1 MVGVG
6 GSQQHHHRRSPAPST
21 VLRGTNPWL
30 STGRIFIAI
39 KEIVR
44 RLGISRNTV
53 RRALASDAPPK
64 YQRKPQG
71 SIVDPFV
78 PQIQQLLAD
87 TPRMPATVIAER
99 IGWQHSMTTLK
110 DKVRQLRPLYTGVD
124 PADRLV
130 HRPGEAA
137 QMDLWFPEP
146 LIPVGA
152 GQSRMLPVL
161 VMTLT
166 FSRWLAAVMLPS
178 RQSGDL
184 LAGMWQLISQ
194 VGAVSKSLIW
204 DREAAIAPQGKPLPP
219 VQGFAGTVATK
230 MVIAPRRDPEFKG
243 MTERNNQYF
252 ETSFLP
258 GRDFR
263 SPQDFNTQLSSW
275 LAERANQRKIRSL
288 GDRPSNV
295 LDRDLA
301 TMTVLPPHPPST
313 GFSWQIRL
321 ARDYYVR
328 FDTNDYSVDPTVI
341 GRLVQVTATLE
352 RVIAV
357 CDGTVVA
364 DHARCWANQQVITD
378 PGHVTTAK
386 ALRAEYHHIR
396 QQSTHT
402 AAPDEVVY
410 RPLSVYDELFGLTT
424 STDTSDDLGEEIA

>member
-1 MVGVG
+1 MITVEDWAEIRRLHRAEGV
-6 GSQQHHHRRSPAPST
+6 
-21 VLRGTNPWL
+21 
-30 STGRIFIAI
+30 AI

-53 RRALASDAPPK
+53 RKALASDEPPK
-64 YQRKPQG
+64 YQRKSRG

-78 PQIQQLLAD
+78 PEIHKLLVD
-87 TPRMPATVIAER
+87 SPRMPATVIAER
-99 IGWQHSMTTLK
+99 IGWERSMTTLK
-110 DKVRQLRPLYTGVD
+110 DKVRELRPLYVGVD

-130 HRPGEAA
+130 HRPGEVA

-146 LIPVGA
+146 KIPVGF
-152 GQSRMLPVL
+152 GQARMLPVL

-204 DREAAIAPQGKPLPP
+204 DREAAIAPKGKPLPP
-219 VQGFAGTVATK
+219 VQGFAGTIATK
-230 MVIAPRRDPEFKG
+230 MVIAPPRDPEFKG

-258 GRDFR
+258 GRSFR
-263 SPQDFNTQLSSW
+263 SPEDFNMQISQW
-275 LAERANQRKIRSL
+275 LDQRANHRKIRSL
-288 GDRPSNV
+288 GDRPVNV
-295 LDRDLA
+295 LAADLA
-301 TMTVLPPHPPST
+301 AMTALPPHPPAT

-321 ARDYYVR
+321 GRDYYVR

-341 GRLVQVTATLE
+341 GRLVQVTATLD

-364 DHARCWANQQVITD
+364 DHRRCWATHQVITD

-386 ALRAEYHHIR
+386 ALRADFNQIR
-396 QQSTHT
+396 RQPSHRTR
-402 AAPDEVVY
+402 PGEVLY
-410 RPLSVYDELFGLTT
+410 RPLSVYDELFGLSTT
-424 STDTSDDLGEEIA
+424 TDGSEEEIA

>member
-1 MVGVG
+1 MEDWAEI
-6 GSQQHHHRRSPAPST
+6 RRLYRAE
-21 VLRGTNPWL
+21 G
-30 STGRIFIAI
+30 IAI

-53 RRALASDAPPK
+53 RRALASDEPPK

-87 TPRMPATVIAER
+87 SPRMPATVIAER
-99 IGWQHSMTTLK
+99 IGWHYSMTTLK

-137 QMDLWFPEP
+137 QLDLWFPEP
-146 LIPVGA
+146 KIPVGA

-194 VGAVSKSLIW
+194 VGAVSKSLVW

-263 SPQDFNTQLSSW
+263 SPQDFNTQLSHW

-288 GDRPSNV
+288 GDRPVHV
-295 LDRDLA
+295 LDRDLTA
-301 TMTVLPPHPPST
+301 MTALPPHPPST

-341 GRLVQVTATLE
+341 GRLVQVTATLD

-364 DHARCWANQQVITD
+364 DHARSWANQQVITD

-386 ALRAEYHHIR
+386 ALRADYNQIR
-396 QQSTHT
+396 RQRSDH
-402 AAPDEVVY
+402 PMPGEVVY
-410 RPLSVYDELFGLTT
+410 RPLSVYDDLFGLSTT
-424 STDTSDDLGEEIA
+424 ADGADELGEETA